1 MVKIYLGKHVG
12 FCWGVQRVLDLVKKL
27 LENGEKV
34 HVFGDLVH
42 NDFVIGE
49 LEASGVIFHGE
60 DEVWKV
66 GELDGVAV
74 IRAHGTPPEER
85 ERLERISRKVFDGT
99 CPIVSRLFEIGEAME
114 REGYQVCVYGNPQHP
129 EMRAFKGYVK
139 TAAFYPEICEGR
151 KVAILAQ
158 TTADFSKFME
168 YARSSMGAGKAEVR
182 IFNTICSETL
192 MREKEARE
200 MAKIYDVVLVVGGK
214 KSSNTRKLYEIAR
227 NHGTA
232 LWVEDVNDLEGYER
246 HFQGKIGIVSGT
258 STPMKI
264 VRRIANYI
272 ERGGHIK

>member
-1 MVKIYLGKHVG
+1 LAEIYLGKHVG

-49 LEASGVIFHGE
+49 LEASGVIFHRE

-66 GELDGVAV
+66 RELDGVAV
-74 IRAHGTPPEER
+74 IRAHGIPPEER
-85 ERLERISRKVFDGT
+85 QHLERISRKVFDGT

-129 EMRAFKGYVK
+129 EMRAFKGYVRS
-139 TAAFYPEICEGR
+139 AVFYPEIGEGR

-158 TTADFSKFME
+158 TTADFSKFRE
-168 YARSSMGAGKAEVR
+168 YAHSLMGPEKSEVR
-182 IFNTICSETL
+182 ILNTICFETL
-192 MREKEARE
+192 MREKEVKE
-200 MAKIYDVVLVVGGK
+200 MAKICDIVLVVGGR
-214 KSSNTRKLYEIAR
+214 KSSNTRKLYEIAK

-232 LWVEDVNDLEGYER
+232 LWVENVNDLKGS
-246 HFQGKIGIVSGT
+246 FQGKIGLVSGT
-258 STPMKI
+258 STPIEI
-264 VRRIANYI
+264 VRRIVNYI
-272 ERGGHIK
+272 EQGGHVK